1 MTRKKD
7 EDGFHKIKTL
17 LFFSDAEYDAI
28 ANTIVNSEDV
38 SAALTELSDALKQE
52 GKDAEKGKSEALKKM
67 EKTLNKGA
75 IAKAI
80 KGAQLKDAGDIAL
93 FGRMVA
99 NDHSLQVDG
108 ASMFTHALSTHKAAN
123 EIDFFA
129 AVDDLQSASESGAGM
144 TSTLEFNSATYY
156 RFAALNLGVL
166 ADNGY
171 LGSMT
176 KEERR
181 EVVRTFLEST
191 IKAIPQARKN
201 TMNGNT
207 MPVYVLGVVR
217 ENGHPLQLVNA
228 FESPVRS
235 SNGYTLESINRM
247 NAEYA
252 DLKDTWGVEAVFNKA
267 IVKNSLKEEVKENL
281 GEIETC
287 KFSEL
292 LDGMVEYV
300 E

>member
-1 MTRKKD
+1 
-7 EDGFHKIKTL
+7 
-17 LFFSDAEYDAI
+17 
-28 ANTIVNSEDV
+28 
-38 SAALTELSDALKQE
+38 
-52 GKDAEKGKSEALKKM
+52 
-67 EKTLNKGA
+67 
-75 IAKAI
+75 
-80 KGAQLKDAGDIAL
+80 
-93 FGRMVA
+93 
-99 NDHSLQVDG
+99 
-108 ASMFTHALSTHKAAN
+108 
-123 EIDFFA
+123 
-129 AVDDLQSASESGAGM
+129 
-144 TSTLEFNSATYY
+144 
-156 RFAALNLGVL
+156 
-166 ADNGY
+166 
-171 LGSMT
+171 
-176 KEERR
+176 
-181 EVVRTFLEST
+181 VVRTFLEST